1 MVTVKTIRK
10 YHDIELDKH
19 VSVGFTQDVSVQR
32 AKKLIGMG
40 LVELLKISKLSK
52 KEYAEVIR
60 A

>member
-10 YHDIELDKH
+10 YNDIELDKE
-19 VSVGFTQDVSVQR
+19 VQVGFIQSVSPSR

-52 KEYAEVIR
+52 KEYAEVTR